1 MRRSY
6 LMLNQAS
13 DGWIDVTS
21 LILQNY
27 GTTCISVI
35 RKLLKDTKDAVAYV
49 DDVLRD
55 TSDSSCHMTMIRGVF
70 KRIRCAD
77 LTIRPLSDT
86 EVKRLTLIG
95 KNPKKAVR

>member
-49 DDVLRD
+49 DDVLRYPRY
-55 TSDSSCHMTMIRGVF
+55 SSCHMTMMRGVL
-70 KRIRCAD
+70 KRIRCAEW
-77 LTIRPLSDT
+77 TIRPSSDT

-95 KNPKKAVR
+95 KKTKRR